1 MLEDTVSE
9 LIKLAS
15 NATDEDWKK
24 IDERLPS
31 VCEKARVRNW
41 AYQKGLYDHNP
52 NIRDLAASILE
63 KAKWPI
69 TDETMITHNLAGV
82 FVLENHP
89 FAKFRMACALY
100 SHGDRNVEVLDA
112 LRKAPKD
119 VQEIAKKYLEH
130 V

>member
-24 IDERLPS
+24 IDNKVPY
-31 VCEKARVRNW
+31 VCEKSRVRNW
-41 AYQKGLYDHNP
+41 AYQKGLYDTNP

-69 TDETMITHNLAGV
+69 DDETMITHNLAGA
-82 FVLENHP
+82 FMLEKHP
-89 FAKFRMACALY
+89 YAKFRMACALY

-112 LRKAPKD
+112 LKNSPEDVKD
-119 VQEIAKKYLEH
+119 IAQKYLEQM
-130 V
+130 